1 MYNKSNIFVDKK
13 VTKWYFL
20 DVGSAGYID
29 FRKRIYKVYNMEKQK
44 ITLGSV
50 IATKREQLGISQ
62 RELAKATKL
71 NNATI
76 ARIEKEP
83 NIVADSATL
92 SRIADKLDIDYNYLL
107 TLNGTIPDNP
117 ELRVIARASAKM
129 DEDEKSEMLEF
140 LKKKFKVAF
149 SNTDSDGLD

>member
-1 MYNKSNIFVDKK
+1 MEGLNQNQR
-13 VTKWYFL
+13 
-20 DVGSAGYID
+20 GM
-29 FRKRIYKVYNMEKQK
+29 NMSEKEMV
-44 ITLGSV
+44 TLGSV
-50 IATKREQLGISQ
+50 IAAKRTQLDISQ

-83 NIVADSATL
+83 NIVADPGTL
-92 SRIADKLDIDYNYLL
+92 KRIADKLELDYNYLL
-107 TLNGTIPDNP
+107 SLNGTIPDNP

-129 DEDEKSEMLEF
+129 DEAEKAEMLEF